1 VVARMRSLIARILDE
16 ENFYDIASILDS
28 KVLAETGDVSFLIDV
43 LTLGSQVND
52 PEYSIEIIEQVLD
65 DSANFNESQ
74 RYQIQV
80 FQKELYR
87 KWLTRLMDEKNYP
100 KGLDVYEQAADFF
113 SDDPEIHLLGIKLAL
128 AFNDWETAEEL
139 LYSHRF
145 PIDLSDQVRIL
156 EGQIADLK
164 FQENKIVVR
173 FSPGSDQIPV
183 SGILNNRLSQDFIV
197 DTGAS
202 MVTIPT
208 ATAEK
213 LGIAIN
219 GATQLR
225 KLITAG
231 GVIEAPQV
239 ILHSIQLDGW
249 TEYNVTA
256 YIVDMPSQSGVGLL
270 GLSYLK
276 RFRMDLNTSSGI
288 LTLAPR

>member
-1 VVARMRSLIARILDE
+1 
-16 ENFYDIASILDS
+16 
-28 KVLAETGDVSFLIDV
+28 
-43 LTLGSQVND
+43 
-52 PEYSIEIIEQVLD
+52 
-65 DSANFNESQ
+65 
-74 RYQIQV
+74 
-80 FQKELYR
+80 
-87 KWLTRLMDEKNYP
+87 
-100 KGLDVYEQAADFF
+100 
-113 SDDPEIHLLGIKLAL
+113 
-128 AFNDWETAEEL
+128 
-139 LYSHRF
+139 
-145 PIDLSDQVRIL
+145 
-156 EGQIADLK
+156 
-164 FQENKIVVR
+164 
-173 FSPGSDQIPV
+173 
-183 SGILNNRLSQDFIV
+183 V

-208 ATAEK
+208 AAAEK